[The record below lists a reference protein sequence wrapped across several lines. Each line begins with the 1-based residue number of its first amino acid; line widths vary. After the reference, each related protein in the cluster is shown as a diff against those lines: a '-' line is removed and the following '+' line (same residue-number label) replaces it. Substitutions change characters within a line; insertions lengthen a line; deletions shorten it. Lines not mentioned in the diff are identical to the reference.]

1 MPVRFG
7 KWTLKVTSP
16 IWSRIILRSCW
27 PFPLSKFK
35 ANMDLQTPYLFL
47 LFVAIFSNMFHGFHR
62 HYRLLE
68 STQCL
73 RLLRFSTSHGTII
86 IVWTNTMANG
96 LLCIS
101 TYGLDIGLIATSLA
115 FEPLRLRLYAES
127 SGDALNNRVTA
138 QGGVWGYIITMGITD
153 MRNGIMVDHDV
164 MRYVLQF
171 FSAVTSQ
178 GDLGSLLGI
187 CWYFVHFV
195 GNPRRCI
202 CIFC

>member
-1 MPVRFG
+1 
-7 KWTLKVTSP
+7 
-16 IWSRIILRSCW
+16 
-27 PFPLSKFK
+27 
-35 ANMDLQTPYLFL
+35 
-47 LFVAIFSNMFHGFHR
+47 
-62 HYRLLE
+62 
-68 STQCL
+68 
-73 RLLRFSTSHGTII
+73 
-86 IVWTNTMANG
+86 MANG

-138 QGGVWGYIITMGITD
+138 QEGVWGYIITMGITD

-164 MRYVLQF
+164 VLYVLQF

-187 CWYFVHFV
+187 F
-195 GNPRRCI
+195 
-202 CIFC
+202 